1 VARIAQAR
9 LQACSASKA
18 TSVASLADLAA
29 RWQENRATL
38 TPLTLARDPQLEQ
51 TIMNLIFDTEKQ
63 TAQACGAP
71 TGDDALLLKIAQSSR
86 SVEEK

>member
-1 VARIAQAR
+1 
-9 LQACSASKA
+9 
-18 TSVASLADLAA
+18 
-29 RWQENRATL
+29 
-38 TPLTLARDPQLEQ
+38 
-51 TIMNLIFDTEKQ
+51 MNLIFDTEKQ